1 MKRIVLVI
9 MLICAV
15 LYGGEIKLLEN
26 NATDPIYLLPL
37 KKYPKWICEA
47 EQKSGKRIF
56 FSSVKS
62 MMSVYLHQP
71 YFIRHKV
78 LDSNI
83 TKLYVQ
89 DYINGK
95 RVDATKAKYLFG
107 SRVVGPHGDDLI
119 PFESVSNAKLFMLK
133 NGGTKILPFSKISKG
148 LIRYLDM

>member
-1 MKRIVLVI
+1 MKKIVLVF
-9 MLICAV
+9 MLIVAPSFAE
-15 LYGGEIKLLEN
+15 EIKLSES

-47 EQKSGKRIF
+47 EQKSGKRVF

-71 YFIRHKV
+71 YFIKHKV

-89 DYINGK
+89 DYLNGK
-95 RVDATKAKYLFG
+95 KVDAKKAKYLFG
-107 SRVVGPHGDDLI
+107 SHIVGPHGDDLI
-119 PFESVSNAKLFMLK
+119 PFESDTNAKLFMLK

>member
-1 MKRIVLVI
+1 MKKIVILF

-15 LYGGEIKLLEN
+15 SYGREIKLIEN

-47 EQKSGKRIF
+47 DQKSGKRVF

-71 YFIRHKV
+71 YFIKHKV

-89 DYINGK
+89 DYLNGRK
-95 RVDATKAKYLFG
+95 VDAKKAKYLFG
-107 SRVVGPHGDDLI
+107 SNVIGPHGDDLI
-119 PFESVSNAKLFMLK
+119 PFESDTNAKLFMLK
-133 NGGTKILPFSKISKG
+133 NGGAKILPFSKISKG